1 MEEFHLDHFNI
12 PVRSL
17 PFHRARSIART
28 MEEFHLD
35 HFNLPFQSPVQME
48 EFHLD
53 HFDSHSI
60 ATIRI
65 HGED

>member
-1 MEEFHLDHFNI
+1 MEEFHLDYFNL

-17 PFHRARSIART
+17 PFHRAHSIART
-28 MEEFHLD
+28 
-35 HFNLPFQSPVQME
+35 ME